1 MTAAPPFTSAVPTV
15 ESTVIHTPADG
26 LVHGATTVRTP
37 TGELP
42 IYHASP
48 EGSGPFPI
56 VLVIQEI
63 FGVHEHI
70 RDVVRRFAKAGYLAV
85 APELYFRLGDPS
97 KAASIDEIRANF
109 VAKAPDALVLS
120 DLDDTL
126 AWATANGGDKA
137 RVGVTGFC
145 WGGRITWLYAAHQP
159 KVKAGVAWYGRLAGP
174 GTTNSPRHP
183 VDVAGQLKAPVLG
196 LYGGEDTGIPLADVD
211 RLRAAL
217 ESAGNASA
225 VVVYPTAPHAFFADY
240 RPSYR
245 EADARDGWSR
255 ALDWFARHGV

>member
-1 MTAAPPFTSAVPTV
+1 MTAAPLTSAVPTV
-15 ESTVIHTPADG
+15 ESTVIRTPADG
-26 LVHGATTVRTP
+26 LVHGATTVRTA

-97 KAASIDEIRANF
+97 TASSIDELRANF
-109 VAKAPDALVLS
+109 VAKAPDAVVLS

-126 AWATANGGDKA
+126 AWATSQGGDGA

-159 KVKAGVAWYGRLAGP
+159 KVRAGVAWYGRLAGP
-174 GTTNSPRHP
+174 TNANNPRHP
-183 VDVAGQLKAPVLG
+183 VDVAGELKAPVLG

-211 RLRAAL
+211 RL
-217 ESAGNASA
+217 SAGLAAAGGGST

-255 ALDWFARHGV
+255 ALDWFSRHGV

>member
-1 MTAAPPFTSAVPTV
+1 MTAAPPFTSAVPTA
-15 ESTVIHTPADG
+15 SATVVTTPAEG
-26 LVHGATTVRTP
+26 LVHGPTTVRT
-37 TGELP
+37 TSGELP
-42 IYHASP
+42 VYHAAP

-97 KAASIDEIRANF
+97 KAASIDELRANF

-120 DLDDTL
+120 DLDDTM

-159 KVKAGVAWYGRLAGP
+159 QVKAGVAWYGRLAGP
-174 GTTNSPRHP
+174 GTPNSPRHP
-183 VDVAGQLKAPVLG
+183 VDVAGELKAPVLG

-217 ESAGNASA
+217 ESAGNGST

-245 EADARDGWSR
+245 EADARDGWTR